1 MSWAR
6 ITEGN
11 QREEMGVEGGADGS
25 DARALDVRGKWGGG
39 RQLFQRNRR
48 RLGKR
53 DLTGGVR
60 LAGRERGGRRGFS
73 PGLSRWAFGSGPA
86 QLGWFPFFVLL
97 FFSIFLFPVLLFE
110 LAKLI

>member
-11 QREEMGVEGGADGS
+11 QRGEMGVEGGADGS
-25 DARALDVRGKWGGG
+25 DTRALDVRGKWGGG

-60 LAGRERGGRRGFS
+60 LAWGRERRVAGLFPPGCLAGPLAPGRPS
-73 PGLSRWAFGSGPA
+73 WADF
-86 QLGWFPFFVLL
+86 LFFVLL
-97 FFSIFLFPVLLFE
+97 FFYIFLFPVLLF
-110 LAKLI
+110 